1 MPSSLVGQVTR
12 AGPHMDSFPIF
23 VSHIHPLPPHSCG
36 SIWTSGGYPVKDHS
50 SITRL
55 HPVANTE
62 NSGPCLMLP
71 FHSWRTQDPEK
82 HGSCTMTNPMCT
94 QEQKESRMV
103 PAALGTTC
111 EVSVVKGIHGVLV
124 PHVPVYCRLAQLGPL
139 HFILLLSSFSN
150 ECSLIRYIRAAK
162 KVSKSTFK
170 GMRRRLPVFLL
181 VRQQ

>member
-50 SITRL
+50 SIMRL

-82 HGSCTMTNPMCT
+82 HGSCTMTNPTCT

-111 EVSVVKGIHGVLV
+111 DLQAPRFRGEGHPWGPCSSCATLLQVGTAGTFTLYSASFKFFQWMFFNK
-124 PHVPVYCRLAQLGPL
+124 VYK
-139 HFILLLSSFSN
+139 SS
-150 ECSLIRYIRAAK
+150 
-162 KVSKSTFK
+162 
-170 GMRRRLPVFLL
+170 
-181 VRQQ
+181 